1 MACTL
6 RHERRDDQAQAEDQ
20 RHEVVN
26 PAVTFEMILC
36 HVLGSAVELL

>member
-1 MACTL
+1 MACAL
-6 RHERRDDQAQAEDQ
+6 GHERRDDQAQAEDR
-20 RHEVVN
+20 RHEGAN